1 MYLGDERHEHRSLE
15 TRKYYSINRG
25 FADISILILATIPL
39 VIMENIILVML
50 VEVDIGHNIPYTLP
64 LAIGEQSLML
74 KGEVD
79 IGLRPDT
86 LTPIT

>member
-1 MYLGDERHEHRSLE
+1 MKDMNIGLLRPENIPQLIAE
-15 TRKYYSINRG
+15 

-74 KGEVD
+74 KGKVD